1 MLAQLKEGI
10 EKMEKTVSEQQAKL
24 AEDTK
29 EMNEL
34 LKQMEEIKAKYTSKQ
49 IEVATLSKKINEK
62 IKILDESRK
71 AYNKVRN
78 IIFIPT
84 DRSLKTQ
91 QN

>member
-34 LKQMEEIKAKYTSKQ
+34 LNQKEEIKAKYTSKQ

-71 AYNKVRN
+71 AYNKVRIKN
-78 IIFIPT
+78 IFTIN
-84 DRSLKTQ
+84 R
-91 QN
+91 

>member
-1 MLAQLKEGI
+1 
-10 EKMEKTVSEQQAKL
+10 MEKTVSEQQAKL

-71 AYNKVRN
+71 AYNKVRIKN
-78 IIFIPT
+78 IFTIN
-84 DRSLKTQ
+84 R
-91 QN
+91 

>member
-1 MLAQLKEGI
+1 
-10 EKMEKTVSEQQAKL
+10 
-24 AEDTK
+24 
-29 EMNEL
+29 
-34 LKQMEEIKAKYTSKQ
+34 MEEIKAKYNSKQ
-49 IEVATLSKKINEK
+49 LEVTALSKKINEK
-62 IKILDESRK
+62 LKILDESRK